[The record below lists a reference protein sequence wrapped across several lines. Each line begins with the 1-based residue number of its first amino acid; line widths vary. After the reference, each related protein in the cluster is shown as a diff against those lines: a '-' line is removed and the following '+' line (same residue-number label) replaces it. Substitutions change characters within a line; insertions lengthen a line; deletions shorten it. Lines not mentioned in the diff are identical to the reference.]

1 MNRGDLQALSAVRL
15 NEAKALLK
23 AGFPSGAW
31 YLAGYAVECG
41 LKACIAKQV
50 QRYDFPDRDL
60 VRDLHIHDIA
70 KLVGKAGLRDALN
83 ARIELDQAFNDNWT
97 LVKSWVPESRYQVW
111 RAEEARALLEAVGNR
126 NYGAITWIKRH
137 W

>member
-1 MNRGDLQALSAVRL
+1 MNLGDLQALSAVRL

-23 AGFPSGAW
+23 ADFPSGAW

-60 VRDLHIHDIA
+60 CGICIFMTSQNSSEKPDSGTH
-70 KLVGKAGLRDALN
+70 
-83 ARIELDQAFNDNWT
+83 
-97 LVKSWVPESRYQVW
+97 
-111 RAEEARALLEAVGNR
+111 
-126 NYGAITWIKRH
+126 
-137 W
+137 

>member
-41 LKACIAKQV
+41 LKACIAKQTR
-50 QRYDFPDRDL
+50 RYDFPDKVLVKDLHVHESNKLVAKAGLGEALDARKDADRIFSANWEL
-60 VRDLHIHDIA
+60 VRDWGPD
-70 KLVGKAGLRDALN
+70 G
-83 ARIELDQAFNDNWT
+83 
-97 LVKSWVPESRYQVW
+97 RY
-111 RAEEARALLEAVGNR
+111 RAWSGEEATALIEAVEDNAHGV
-126 NYGAITWIKRH
+126 ISWIKQH